1 MISFLGQCVLNFF
14 TALKYVLKGNLRI
27 KEVFNQIAAIGFDSL
42 GICLAIVFIAAS
54 TIALQVS
61 KQFLMSGGDS
71 DGPILRPG

>member
-42 GICLAIVFIAAS
+42 GICLAIVFIADRKS
-54 TIALQVS
+54 VV
-61 KQFLMSGGDS
+61 
-71 DGPILRPG
+71 